1 MTAMTVSRPMRKHL
15 VDWMPRGLVSPRL
28 RVCAPGHDATAVQP
42 SRCRPAVLDGLSAC
56 VHWLLWHP
64 SRRPAD
70 SGDSSHVCVRR
81 HAAGCLRARMCVDHA
96 DVSEG
101 LDGWTDPASMRV
113 CAVQHCWTAPGRL
126 DGSSRGAGVK
136 VQWSRVET
144 EPLIVCTA
152 AGNGS
157 PPYLDA
163 GGGGGKSLRPHA
175 GNRTLPYFF
184 ARAGFQLF
192 IFKARICSVLARR
205 CRVLPGGGQPP
216 GLVDRLQLEGRQSD
230 PAGLLALG
238 RCRPSSRIDRST
250 RRQTPL
256 RGRLAGRWRRF
267 SRSVAPLGAS
277 RAFSG
282 SKSDFARDPMLA
294 QASGLAIP
302 FRGHCKRGADVCTA
316 AGHQF

>member
-126 DGSSRGAGVK
+126 DG
-136 VQWSRVET
+136 W
-144 EPLIVCTA
+144 
-152 AGNGS
+152 
-157 PPYLDA
+157 
-163 GGGGGKSLRPHA
+163 GGGSKSLRPHA

-230 PAGLLALG
+230 PAGLVALG

-267 SRSVAPLGAS
+267 SRSGVPSGAPCACK
-277 RAFSG
+277 G

-294 QASGLAIP
+294 QASGMAILRNKKFSSLAPMKGTHEIHLV
-302 FRGHCKRGADVCTA
+302 RKARRAADAATGA
-316 AGHQF
+316 AGRRAPGLGCSLHCRRGQ

>member
-1 MTAMTVSRPMRKHL
+1 M
-15 VDWMPRGLVSPRL
+15 DRL
-28 RVCAPGHDATAVQP
+28 TKAANWKGRHQD
-42 SRCRPAVLDGLSAC
+42 R
-56 VHWLLWHP
+56 
-64 SRRPAD
+64 D
-70 SGDSSHVCVRR
+70 SGPSIC
-81 HAAGCLRARMCVDHA
+81 
-96 DVSEG
+96 
-101 LDGWTDPASMRV
+101 TD
-113 CAVQHCWTAPGRL
+113 APGRL
-126 DGSSRGAGVK
+126 GAPEARAWPLPCRWSGLTTPIATAAEPALRPDTALGSRPQAWGG
-136 VQWSRVET
+136 RVESLD
-144 EPLIVCTA
+144 PL
-152 AGNGS
+152 
-157 PPYLDA
+157 
-163 GGGGGKSLRPHA
+163 A

-184 ARAGFQLF
+184 TRAGFQLF